1 MDNKANIQSPTLG
14 QAVSVSEQSALLHNL
29 KRLAVLRLITCS
41 GIAFSLWMLGQAFG
55 SELQL
60 LAPQRPSEQIISA
73 WGILLLLT
81 LLSLLNLWRAR
92 SGRAQ
97 AQGLYSQEMFAY
109 LLLDSLLI
117 VSLIY
122 FTGGA
127 NNPFI
132 TYLLVPIVIS
142 ASTLSWLSTWV
153 LCVLAM
159 SAYGLLLFIY
169 QPLAA
174 LDVVMAQLGLSMHI
188 VGMWLTFVLSALFI
202 AYFVVNM
209 AWDLRY
215 TARQAA
221 FFREQSIQNEH
232 VMLLASQAAST
243 AHEIGSPLT
252 TLKVLSHE
260 LSLEKNLSTDAQDDL
275 VLMKQ
280 QIELCQEKLQQ
291 LTNETQLE
299 MSPAQPLTH
308 FIRNALEQWLLLSPS
323 GEYQWQNKEALN
335 QTAPEVRYPQVLM
348 QAIINLLDN
357 AAKHSGAPIQ
367 LDLSWDNASWTLTIE
382 DSGPG
387 LHENFQLPNSPVDSQ
402 NGLGIGL
409 LLSHSSIQ
417 RLGGQ
422 VTLEN
427 RTTEHLQTNHPE
439 SNKDSIATSGCL
451 TNITVPFS

>member
-1 MDNKANIQSPTLG
+1 MMINKAHNQSPEG
-14 QAVSVSEQSALLHNL
+14 AQAVSSAEQTALLHNL

-60 LAPQRPSEQIISA
+60 LAPQLPSQQIVSA
-73 WGILLLLT
+73 WAILLLLT

-117 VSLIY
+117 ASLIY

-209 AWDLRY
+209 AWDLRF

-260 LSLEKNLSTDAQDDL
+260 LSLDKNLSADAQDDL

-299 MSPAQPLTH
+299 ASQAQPLTA
-308 FIRNALEQWLLLSPS
+308 FIRSALEQWLLMSPQ
-323 GEYQWQNKEALN
+323 GEYKWTE
-335 QTAPEVRYPQVLM
+335 TPEDNSPDVSYPHVLM

-357 AAKHSGAPIQ
+357 AHKHSGAPIE
-367 LDLSWDNASWTLTIE
+367 LYLSWNNTHWSLNIE

-387 LHENFQLPNSPVDSQ
+387 LADDFQLPNSPMNSQ

-427 RTTEHLQTNHPE
+427 RATNDLKKE
-439 SNKDSIATSGCL
+439 STATSGCL